1 MKKSNLIK
9 LIALPVLLA
18 CGFAKAAVVT
28 ETVSGSVSGG
38 PIGSSGSLYDTYED
52 LSIPTFDSSLGTLV
66 NVSLAFSGTTYGE
79 IKLDNDDPDNGSNT
93 AKEITAELTLRFGL
107 WSSETGNSNA
117 NQSNLLMGLALGSYD
132 PFTNNFTGPT
142 YIEMVDPESSVTI
155 GNLADG
161 DSSDVAETAS
171 DTLNID
177 SSTTGT
183 AYTLGDFIG
192 NGTDTVSLFFSTL
205 SQTVADASGAAG
217 VSWDYEAISSLN
229 YVYTYENTIV
239 SASGPNTL
247 GIFCGVL
254 IFLGMVNRKKI
265 S

>member
-79 IKLDNDDPDNGSNT
+79 IELDNDDPDDGVNA

-107 WSSETGNSNA
+107 WSSDTGNSDA

-161 DSSDVAETAS
+161 DSSEVAETAT
-171 DTLNID
+171 DTLNLD
-177 SSTTGT
+177 SSNTGT

-192 NGTDTVSLFFSTL
+192 NGTEYVSLFFSTYRL
-205 SQTVADASGAAG
+205 
-217 VSWDYEAISSLN
+217 YI
-229 YVYTYENTIV
+229 I
-239 SASGPNTL
+239 
-247 GIFCGVL
+247 L
-254 IFLGMVNRKKI
+254 I
-265 S
+265 